1 MSKEVANF
9 KMKHNNGQTK
19 SGNESTLIYVL
30 VTMFFTASGQCDNK
44 LSSLCFRHLHSS
56 VLISVGYQNLTEH
69 RVIKI
74 SIPSVRW

>member
-19 SGNESTLIYVL
+19 SGNESTLIYVV
-30 VTMFFTASGQCDNK
+30 VTMFFTASGQYGNK
-44 LSSLCFRHLHSS
+44 LVFVFVTYISS
-56 VLISVGYQNLTEH
+56 VLISVGSYQNLTEH

>member
-44 LSSLCFRHLHSS
+44 LVFVFVTYISS
-56 VLISVGYQNLTEH
+56 VLISVGSYQNLTEH

>member
-19 SGNESTLIYVL
+19 SGNESTLIYVV
-30 VTMFFTASGQCDNK
+30 VTMFFTASGQYDNK
-44 LSSLCFRHLHSS
+44 LVFVFVTYISS
-56 VLISVGYQNLTEH
+56 VLISVGSYQNLTEH

>member
-9 KMKHNNGQTK
+9 KMKHKNGQTK

-44 LSSLCFRHLHSS
+44 LVFVFVTYIVQYLFPLVIRTLP
-56 VLISVGYQNLTEH
+56 NTEQ
-69 RVIKI
+69 
-74 SIPSVRW
+74 